1 MTLRSTNFHQIFSSF
16 IWQEDHHVLRN
27 IKLPVA
33 LDLKAK
39 VIFFGTKFVVFKK
52 GKILT
57 ELLNYNIVTSSG

>member
-1 MTLRSTNFHQIFSSF
+1 MTLRNTNFHQIFSSF
-16 IWQEDHHVLRN
+16 ILQEDHHVLRN

-39 VIFFGTKFVVFKK
+39 VIFFGTKIVLFKK

-57 ELLNYNIVTSSG
+57 ELLNYNIVTRNG